1 MLIQVLALLSNQLT
15 QLPDIDLIFFDLAA
29 QALRRGI
36 HFPNRPHRKKRDHEA
51 ERAKNDSQFMSPS
64 YPTPVA
70 VCFHWPRLEIPGFP
84 RHKSRNC
91 LAREARHILEP

>member
-51 ERAKNDSQFMSPS
+51 ERAKNDSPIHVPILSDSRGCLLPLATAGNSGFSTAQATQLLGSRS
-64 YPTPVA
+64 KAYP
-70 VCFHWPRLEIPGFP
+70 
-84 RHKSRNC
+84 
-91 LAREARHILEP
+91 